1 MASGPAQLDLPL
13 PPPEPPKRQLVLPE
27 VAVDQHQLPHLR
39 WEVPPYRGRGR
50 PPSIPRLVVVGD
62 NARRPVRGVRFRRI
76 IGAEYALASL
86 ALVHQEDG
94 AVFWLARRTI
104 NVRKIAKKTGNI
116 PPGASAL
123 HSSDPN
129 SEGGTP

>member
-1 MASGPAQLDLPL
+1 MASPAQLDLPL

-27 VAVDQHQLPHLR
+27 VNVDHHHLPHLR

-62 NARRPVRGVRFRRI
+62 DARRPVRGVRPRRVV
-76 IGAEYALASL
+76 GAEYALASL
-86 ALVHQEDG
+86 ALVHEENG
-94 AVFWLARRTI
+94 ATFWLARPAI
-104 NVRKIAKKTGNI
+104 NARKSAKKTGDLSS
-116 PPGASAL
+116 GESAL